1 MANRP
6 VLPPHSVITNGDMS
20 GNLTSLVSLIPTLSL
35 VAYTFKWTGTSP
47 VGTIKIQGSDDYSL
61 DATGAVN
68 NSGTWTDLYLTYNG
82 AVAASVAL
90 TGNTGNGLVDLGP
103 TGIYALRAVYTRT
116 SGIGTLNC
124 LISAKVT

>member
-6 VLPPHSVITNGDMS
+6 VLPPFSVVTNGDMS
-20 GNLTSLVSLIPTLSL
+20 GSLTSSVSLIPTLSL
-35 VAYTFKWTGTSP
+35 ITYAFKWSGTSP

-61 DATGAVN
+61 DSTGTVSNA
-68 NSGTWTDLYLTYNG
+68 GTWTDLYLTYNG
-82 AVAASVAL
+82 VVASSVAL

-124 LISAKVT
+124 LVSAKVT